1 MDREALKCALREKL
15 EQSSDARVLHR
26 LHCVLLVAQGH
37 SATDV
42 ANWFGNTPSTVAR
55 WVRHFKVFGTA
66 GLVNGHRTGRQAKLS
81 HVQLSALQRDLN
93 QAPLLHGYD
102 ETHWHGRLVAAHM
115 EQRFNVVLSVRQC
128 QRLLRQVHQPAAK
141 VDKSTPGNP
150 SR

>member
-1 MDREALKCALREKL
+1 MDREALKCTIRKKI

-55 WVRHFKVFGTA
+55 WVRHFKAFGTG
-66 GLVNGHRTGRQAKLS
+66 GLLNGHRTGRQARLS
-81 HVQLSALQRDLN
+81 YEQLSTLQRDLS

-102 ETHWHGRLVAAHM
+102 EPHWNGKLLVAHI
-115 EQRFNVVLSVRQC
+115 QWHFDVKLSVRQC
-128 QRLLRQVHQPAAK
+128 QRLLRQLQPPEATTAA
-141 VDKSTPGNP
+141 SPEEQ
-150 SR
+150 RC